1 MASRPSGYDGKHL
14 SAKQNN
20 MIPLDRL
27 RRMALF
33 ALVVRHGSFSAAS
46 RAQDLATSVLS
57 SAVSQLEE
65 ELGVRLLHRT
75 TRSLS
80 LTEAGQLFHE
90 KCVEMLAAAEMA
102 QEIATGGC
110 SDISGRLRI
119 SAASDVAQKI
129 VLPALVPLARK
140 HPGLLLDIQV
150 EDHIADMATQSIDLS
165 IRSGWMRDSSLVA
178 RKLAD
183 LHEVL
188 VASPDYLQRYGTPQ
202 SPEDLRQHRIIGFK
216 RFAEPTTLVCKSDT
230 GQSVRIAMPPGAMT
244 DSVYMLHD
252 LALQGLG
259 IARLP
264 KYLTQSAVSHG
275 ALVGLLPDWH
285 LPGAGIYA
293 VTLKRSLQPPKVTAA
308 IDALSAF
315 IDAL

>member
-1 MASRPSGYDGKHL
+1 
-14 SAKQNN
+14 
-20 MIPLDRL
+20 MIQLDRL

-90 KCVEMLAAAEMA
+90 KCVEMLDAAEMA
-102 QEIATGGC
+102 QEIVTDG
-110 SDISGRLRI
+110 SHEISGRLRI

-129 VLPALVPLARK
+129 VLPALVPLARQ
-140 HPGLLLDIQV
+140 HPRLLLDIQV
-150 EDHIADMATQSIDLS
+150 DDHIVDMATQSIDLS

-188 VASPDYLQRYGTPQ
+188 VASPDYLQRYGTPD
-202 SPEDLRQHRIIGFK
+202 SPESLRQHRIVGFK
-216 RFAEPTTLVCKSDT
+216 RFAEPTTLVFKNDS
-230 GQSVRIAMPPGAMT
+230 GQGERVAMVPGALT
-244 DSVYMLHD
+244 DNVYILHE
-252 LALQGLG
+252 LAVQGLG
-259 IARLP
+259 VARMP
-264 KYLTQSAVSHG
+264 SYLTRAAVSSG
-275 ALVGLLPDWH
+275 ALVQLLTNWH

-293 VTLKRSLQPPKVTAA
+293 VTLKRTLQPPKVTAA
-308 IDALSAF
+308 IDAMSEYLK
-315 IDAL
+315 AL

>member
-1 MASRPSGYDGKHL
+1 
-14 SAKQNN
+14 
-20 MIPLDRL
+20 MIQLDRL

-80 LTEAGQLFHE
+80 LTETGQLFHE

-102 QEIATGGC
+102 QDMVADG
-110 SDISGRLRI
+110 SHDISGRLRI

-129 VLPALVPLARK
+129 VLPALVPLARQ
-140 HPGLLLDIQV
+140 HPRLLLDIQV
-150 EDHIADMATQSIDLS
+150 DDHIVDMATQSIDLS

-188 VASPDYLQRYGTPQ
+188 VASPDYLQRYGVPD
-202 SPEDLRQHRIIGFK
+202 SPESLRQHRIVGFK
-216 RFAEPTTLVCKSDT
+216 RFAEPTTLVFKNDA
-230 GQSVRIAMPPGAMT
+230 GRSVRVAMAPGAMT
-244 DSVYMLHD
+244 DNVYMLHE
-252 LALQGLG
+252 LTVQGLG
-259 IARLP
+259 IARMP
-264 KYLTQSAVSHG
+264 SYLTQDAVNGG
-275 ALVGLLPDWH
+275 ALVPLLTDWH

-293 VTLKRSLQPPKVTAA
+293 VTLKRTLQPPKVSAA
-308 IDALSAF
+308 IDALSAY
-315 IDAL
+315 LEVL

>member
-1 MASRPSGYDGKHL
+1 
-14 SAKQNN
+14 
-20 MIPLDRL
+20 
-27 RRMALF
+27 MALF
-33 ALVVRHGSFSAAS
+33 ALVVRYGSFSAAS

-102 QEIATGGC
+102 QEVVTDGINE
-110 SDISGRLRI
+110 ISGRLRI
-119 SAASDVAQKI
+119 SAASDMTQKV
-129 VLPALVPLARK
+129 VLPALVPLAHK
-140 HPGLLLDIQV
+140 HPRLILDIQV
-150 EDHIADMATQSIDLS
+150 NDHIVDMATQSIDLS

-188 VASPDYLQRYGTPQ
+188 VASPAYIQKHGTPD
-202 SPEDLRQHRIIGFK
+202 SPDSLRQHHIIGFT
-216 RFAEPTTLVCKSDT
+216 RFAEPTTLVFKNGSGHSARVT
-230 GQSVRIAMPPGAMT
+230 MTPVAMT
-244 DSVYMLHD
+244 DNVYVLHD
-252 LALQGLG
+252 LAVRGLG
-259 IARLP
+259 LARIP
-264 KYLTQSAVSHG
+264 SYLTQDAVSRG
-275 ALVGLLPDWH
+275 ELVVLLPKWD

-293 VTLKRSLQPPKVTAA
+293 VTLKRTLQPPKVTVA
-308 IDALSAF
+308 IEALR
-315 IDAL
+315 IYLGTL

>member
-1 MASRPSGYDGKHL
+1 
-14 SAKQNN
+14 
-20 MIPLDRL
+20 
-27 RRMALF
+27 MALF

-102 QEIATGGC
+102 QDMVADG
-110 SDISGRLRI
+110 SHDISGRLRI

-129 VLPALVPLARK
+129 VLPALVPLARQ
-140 HPGLLLDIQV
+140 HSRLLLDIQV
-150 EDHIADMATQSIDLS
+150 DDHIVDMAMQSIDLS

-188 VASPDYLQRYGTPQ
+188 VASPDYLQRYGTPD
-202 SPEDLRQHRIIGFK
+202 SPESLRQHRIVGFK
-216 RFAEPTTLVCKSDT
+216 RFAEPTTLVFKNDA
-230 GQSVRIAMPPGAMT
+230 GQSVRVAMAPSAMT
-244 DSVYMLHD
+244 DNVYMLHE
-252 LALQGLG
+252 LTVQGLG
-259 IARLP
+259 IARMP
-264 KYLTQSAVSHG
+264 SYLTQDAVHSG
-275 ALVGLLPDWH
+275 ALVPLLTGWH

-293 VTLKRSLQPPKVTAA
+293 VTLKRTLQPPKVTAA
-308 IDALSAF
+308 IDALSAYL
-315 IDAL
+315 DAL

>member
-1 MASRPSGYDGKHL
+1 
-14 SAKQNN
+14 
-20 MIPLDRL
+20 
-27 RRMALF
+27 MALF

-65 ELGVRLLHRT
+65 ELEVRLLHRT

-102 QEIATGGC
+102 QDMVADG
-110 SDISGRLRI
+110 SHDISGRLRI

-129 VLPALVPLARK
+129 VLPALVPLAHQ
-140 HPGLLLDIQV
+140 HPRLLLDIQV
-150 EDHIADMATQSIDLS
+150 DDHIVDMATQSIDLS

-188 VASPDYLQRYGTPQ
+188 VASPDYLQRYGTPD
-202 SPEDLRQHRIIGFK
+202 SPESLRQHRIVGFK
-216 RFAEPTTLVCKSDT
+216 RFSEPTTLVFKNDA
-230 GQSVRIAMPPGAMT
+230 GQSVRVAMAPGAMT
-244 DSVYMLHD
+244 DNVYMLHE
-252 LALQGLG
+252 LTVQGLG
-259 IARLP
+259 IARMP
-264 KYLTQSAVSHG
+264 SYLTQDAVSSG
-275 ALVGLLPDWH
+275 ALVVLLTDWH

-293 VTLKRSLQPPKVTAA
+293 VTLKRTLQPPKVTAA
-308 IDALSAF
+308 IDALSAYL
-315 IDAL
+315 DAL

>member
-1 MASRPSGYDGKHL
+1 MG
-14 SAKQNN
+14 
-20 MIPLDRL
+20 
-27 RRMALF
+27 LF

-102 QEIATGGC
+102 QELVADG
-110 SDISGRLRI
+110 SHAISGRLRI
-119 SAASDVAQKI
+119 SAASDVAHKI
-129 VLPALVPLARK
+129 VLPALMPLARQ
-140 HPGLLLDIQV
+140 HPKLLLDIQV
-150 EDHIADMATQSIDLS
+150 DDHIVDMATQSIDLS

-188 VASPDYLQRYGTPQ
+188 VASPDYLQRYGMPD
-202 SPEDLRQHRIIGFK
+202 SPETLRKHRIVGFK
-216 RFAEPTTLVCKSDT
+216 RFSEPTTLVFKNDT
-230 GQSVRIAMPPGAMT
+230 GQSVRVAMAPGAMT
-244 DSVYMLHD
+244 DNVYMLHE
-252 LALQGLG
+252 LTVQGLG
-259 IARLP
+259 IARMP
-264 KYLTQSAVSHG
+264 SYLTQDAVNSG
-275 ALVGLLPDWH
+275 ALVRLLTDWR

-293 VTLKRSLQPPKVTAA
+293 VTLKRTLQPPKVTAA
-308 IDALSAF
+308 IDALSAY
-315 IDAL
+315 LQVL